1 MHILS
6 YQVHEVRSMDK
17 IKIFRATAGFYTTTS
32 TMQKKLM
39 VLLLGKYGN

>member
-1 MHILS
+1 MHILN

-17 IKIFRATAGFYTTTS
+17 IKNFCATAGFYTTTS

-39 VLLLGKYGN
+39 VLQLGKYGN